1 MITIGVMVIAISE
14 NNMIEMKLRSGKT
27 LVSSFQAAIEDDYL
41 LKRRLDANRYGD
53 LIRAFTYN
61 SGAAEVVIVDDDFNL
76 ISGKGIDVPGKIVDD
91 KNLEKSIK
99 ESSDISTIKLRR
111 AGWFISQYEALIIYA
126 PLQSNVKAIGGM
138 RVVFPLDELNNLL
151 VRTRWLML
159 FYLSFALLLFLL
171 FGSYLLNRRIAR
183 PLNDIAATSEK
194 IADGDLSQRVEDY
207 GNNELGQ
214 LSSSFNKMADRVA
227 DHVGYLQRVNRDLR
241 VTKQELIRSEKLAS
255 VGRLA
260 AGVAHEIG
268 NPLGAILGYTDMMLK
283 GVEDESVRQ
292 DFLERMEKE
301 LKKIDLT
308 IRELL
313 DYSRTSTIEV
323 RETDVSKVV
332 SETLSLA
339 SHHKGFENL
348 KLELKL
354 GENLPLVLIDEA
366 QLQQIMMNII
376 LNALDAMPD
385 GGELSVVTEAGIP
398 RGKTVKFVNRRRKDD
413 DFHGFSIKPGDSQ
426 DKGKEMVQISFEDNG
441 MGIEEDSIDNIF
453 DPFYT
458 TKDPGSG
465 TGLGLSIS
473 QRIVETFN
481 GKIEVQSEPGKGT
494 KFTVSLP
501 AFIGGNR
508 IKRELSDMLD

>member
-1 MITIGVMVIAISE
+1 MAMVTMGVMFISISE
-14 NNMIEMKLRSGKT
+14 NNIIEMKIRSAKT

-41 LKRRLDANRYGD
+41 LKRRLDADRYGD
-53 LIRAFTYN
+53 LIRTFTYN
-61 SGAAEVVIVDDDFNL
+61 SGASEVAIVDYDINL
-76 ISGKGIDVPGKIVDD
+76 ISGKGMETEESGTIEDD

-99 ESSDISTIKLRR
+99 ESREIHMIKSRR
-111 AGWFISQYEALIIYA
+111 VGWFISQYDSLSIYA
-126 PLQSNVKAIGGM
+126 PLVSNVKIVGGI

-159 FYLSFALLLFLL
+159 FYLSFALLLFLI
-171 FGSYLLNRRIAR
+171 FGSYLLNRRIAN

-207 GNNELGQ
+207 GKNELGQ
-214 LSSSFNKMADRVA
+214 LSRSFNKMTDRVA
-227 DHVGYLQRVNRDLR
+227 DHVGYLQRVNRDLK
-241 VTKQELIRSEKLAS
+241 VTREELVRSEKLAS

-283 GVEDESVRQ
+283 GVEDESMRQ

-301 LKKIDLT
+301 LKKIDFT

-313 DYSRTSTIEV
+313 DYSRTSTLDV
-323 RETDVSKVV
+323 RETDLNKVV

-339 SHHKGFENL
+339 SHHKGFEKL

-354 GENLPLVLIDEA
+354 GENLPLVLIDEG
-366 QLQQIMMNII
+366 QLQQIMMNIV
-376 LNALDAMPD
+376 LNAVDAMPD
-385 GGELSVVTEAGIP
+385 GGELSVVTKNRIIKDDTATFG
-398 RGKTVKFVNRRRKDD
+398 NRRRKDD
-413 DFHGFSIKPGDSQ
+413 TFNGFSMKSGDIKE
-426 DKGKEMVQISFEDNG
+426 KGKEIVQISFADNG
-441 MGIEEDSIDNIF
+441 MGIEEGSIGNIF

-473 QRIVETFN
+473 QRIVETFD
-481 GKIEVQSEPGKGT
+481 GKIEVESKPGKGA

-501 AFIGGNR
+501 GFAG
-508 IKRELSDMLD
+508 EVTSQE